1 MPTLDWIGKRAVVTH
16 HTKAPFHLLKPRAD
30 LSLAAKPDT
39 TDRQHLIVQGDNL
52 LGLKTLLPRY
62 AGQVKCIY
70 IDPPYNTGNEGWV
83 YNDAVNS
90 PEMRAWLGKTVGAEA
105 EDLTRHDKWLCMMY
119 PRLALLRQFLREDG
133 VILVSIDDFEAYR
146 LRYVLDEVFGEQ
158 NFIAQLVWEKGRKND
173 AKLFSIGHEYLI
185 IYALSKEYL
194 RKNNITWREPKL
206 GAKEIWL
213 KYLELKKEF
222 SEDNEK
228 IETALQK
235 WYKSLHNSHPSKKLS
250 RYKHVDKDGPWRDR
264 DISWPGGGGPRYEV
278 IHPITRLP
286 CQIPERGWGFANEIE
301 MQRQI
306 SVGLVVFRED
316 HTKPPFR
323 KAHLRPIQGEIVDD
337 AEDNSLE
344 ALDEEM
350 SVGLQVMSSVIYKQS
365 QVAVKSLR
373 NLMGGKVFENPKDS
387 EIIARLINYVTSSDK
402 NAIILDSFAG
412 SGTTAHAVMALN
424 AEDGGQ
430 RKCILVEMNAHI
442 AQNITAERVRRVIAR
457 EGWGDGFE
465 YCELGETLFDPSGD
479 IRSSVSYADLAEHV
493 FFVETGCVRGQMAAT
508 TPPLVGLAN
517 DTAVYLLYNGV
528 LKDKAVN
535 SGNVLTPALLASL
548 PPHLGRKVIYGTACR
563 LSAARLQAENITFR
577 QIPYDVR
584 QA

>member
-52 LGLKTLLPRY
+52 LGLKALLPRY

-133 VILVSIDDFEAYR
+133 SLWMSIDDNEVHHAR
-146 LRYVLDEVFGEQ
+146 MLLDEIFGAQ
-158 NFIAQLVWEKGRKND
+158 NFVANVIWEKADSPRMDAQFFSGRHDFIIVYSKNLIKMAFHRISESDDEKPTHYDKTDEFGRKYYTKPLRAMGGQGDTRD
-173 AKLFSIGHEYLI
+173 ARPNLYYALI
-185 IYALSKEYL
+185 APDGSEILPKKQDGSDGAWRWKREKVENEKNRIQWVKGRNGWTPYFRIYADEVVTRPPETIWFHKDVGSNRTSK
-194 RKNNITWREPKL
+194 N
-206 GAKEIWL
+206 
-213 KYLELKKEF
+213 ELKSIFPENDSFATPKTVKLI
-222 SEDNEK
+222 SR
-228 IETALQK
+228 ILQIAT
-235 WYKSLHNSHPSKKLS
+235 NP
-250 RYKHVDKDGPWRDR
+250 D
-264 DISWPGGGGPRYEV
+264 DIV
-278 IHPITRLP
+278 
-286 CQIPERGWGFANEIE
+286 
-301 MQRQI
+301 
-306 SVGLVVFRED
+306 
-316 HTKPPFR
+316 
-323 KAHLRPIQGEIVDD
+323 
-337 AEDNSLE
+337 
-344 ALDEEM
+344 
-350 SVGLQVMSSVIYKQS
+350 
-365 QVAVKSLR
+365 
-373 NLMGGKVFENPKDS
+373 
-387 EIIARLINYVTSSDK
+387 
-402 NAIILDSFAG
+402 LDSFAG

-430 RKCILVEMNAHI
+430 RKCILVEMDAHI

>member
-30 LSLAAKPDT
+30 LSLAAKPDA

-52 LGLKTLLPRY
+52 LGLKALLPRY

-119 PRLALLRQFLREDG
+119 PRLVLLRQFLREDG
-133 VILVSIDDFEAYR
+133 SLWMSIDDNEVHHAR
-146 LRYVLDEVFGEQ
+146 MLLDEIFGAQ
-158 NFIAQLVWEKGRKND
+158 NFVANVVWKSTDNSNND
-173 AKLFSIGHEYLI
+173 AKQFSNDYNHTLI
-185 IYALSKEYL
+185 YSKQKGWLPNRILNDLSKRSHFRNPDDDPRGPWFDGNPLNSPKL
-194 RKNNITWREPKL
+194 RKNLMFNLIAPNGNVIHHPKNGWRWEEATLLEKINTGEISFNEDQTNIRRRTYLYEMENLPDSNLWIELDITGHNRQ
-206 GAKEIWL
+206 AK
-213 KYLELKKEF
+213 YELKTIFGENNTQNLF
-222 SEDNEK
+222 STPK
-228 IETALQK
+228 
-235 WYKSLHNSHPSKKLS
+235 P
-250 RYKHVDKDGPWRDR
+250 
-264 DISWPGGGGPRYEV
+264 
-278 IHPITRLP
+278 TRLIKRIL
-286 CQIPERGWGFANEIE
+286 QIATNP
-301 MQRQI
+301 
-306 SVGLVVFRED
+306 D
-316 HTKPPFR
+316 D
-323 KAHLRPIQGEIVDD
+323 IV
-337 AEDNSLE
+337 
-344 ALDEEM
+344 
-350 SVGLQVMSSVIYKQS
+350 
-365 QVAVKSLR
+365 
-373 NLMGGKVFENPKDS
+373 
-387 EIIARLINYVTSSDK
+387 
-402 NAIILDSFAG
+402 LDSFAG

-430 RKCILVEMNAHI
+430 RKCILVEIDAHI

-493 FFVETGCVRGQMAAT
+493 FFVETGRVRGQVTAT
-508 TPPLVGLAN
+508 TPPLVGVAN